1 MKNILDGILLLIV
14 FAGICCVLTGCVNRQ
29 LTESYGQYLDTV
41 GAEYIQYVEADRSLD
56 GNDKA
61 IRQANHEH
69 ARQTVEKFKATK
81 WSW

>member
-1 MKNILDGILLLIV
+1 MEKLISV
-14 FAGICCVLTGCVNRQ
+14 IAAATVMLCLSGCVNRQ

-41 GAEYIQYVEADRSLD
+41 GTEYIQYVEADQTLT

-61 IRQANHEH
+61 IRKNNHEQ
-69 ARQTVEKFKATK
+69 AVKTVEMFKNTK